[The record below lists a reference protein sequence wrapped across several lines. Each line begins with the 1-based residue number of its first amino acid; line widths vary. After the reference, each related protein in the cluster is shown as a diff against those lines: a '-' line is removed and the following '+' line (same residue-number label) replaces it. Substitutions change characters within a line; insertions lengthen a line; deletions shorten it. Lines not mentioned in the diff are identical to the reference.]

1 MGAQAGRPALSA
13 VSLRCEERGVGSAVR
28 RGRGAALGALSRP
41 LDFASRG
48 ALQVAGRARLGAS
61 DRVGGSR
68 RYKHCSVHCA
78 LLETMLQFGVAP
90 PTNKVKGGQ
99 RHLQLLLL
107 ASLVAAE
114 ARVLPEA
121 SVHPAQALQGTN
133 KALHV
138 ANCHSSHCIHQGAD
152 ASVVPSHFCREEVSS
167 LLTMRDADSAARP
180 TREGHH
186 GKDHLKPAASNDCS
200 QGRMARKAGRVHK
213 GNGMQQA
220 CECEQGFGPSSPN
233 APTAGSVSPKDGFSS
248 TTKSVELHDATYGIA
263 GNHRKP
269 VRSLCNLRIPSFAS
283 APLGVPD
290 PVVASR
296 RLHIGCALARLAD
309 ARMLVGTCVKAANL
323 GAVPP
328 RASLPGSLSR
338 SAGIDFVNAC
348 QRGLGIVGAGS
359 RRKAE
364 SPRPSAD
371 SWLPW
376 ALRAPWA
383 GYARPVDKRV
393 QCCRSAAPGVGMACG
408 QCRSA

>member
-1 MGAQAGRPALSA
+1 M
-13 VSLRCEERGVGSAVR
+13 
-28 RGRGAALGALSRP
+28 
-41 LDFASRG
+41 
-48 ALQVAGRARLGAS
+48 AGRARLGAS

-107 ASLVAAE
+107 MSSVAAE
-114 ARVLPEA
+114 ARVLAEA
-121 SVHPAQALQGTN
+121 SVHPVPALQGSQPN
-133 KALHV
+133 RLSGLHAALLAREASQATQDHMARTGDRLDRHLDGV
-138 ANCHSSHCIHQGAD
+138 SRVQLGA
-152 ASVVPSHFCREEVSS
+152 A
-167 LLTMRDADSAARP
+167 ADSLEVMTNER
-180 TREGHH
+180 RRNG
-186 GKDHLKPAASNDCS
+186 AS
-200 QGRMARKAGRVHK
+200 RVQT
-213 GNGMQQA
+213 GNGVQQA
-220 CECEQGFGPSSPN
+220 CGRDRVSDLGVSRP

-248 TTKSVELHDATYGIA
+248 ITKSVDLHDATYGIA

-328 RASLPGSLSR
+328 WASLPGSLSR